1 MIQYRRFHCIFICR
15 AELDV
20 REATF
25 RIRQLSQRSWQC
37 LKTFNDEEPQKLKS
51 YRNSF
56 SVQITL
62 KTRLCWSVQSR
73 RVTFISLWLVH
84 GQVKM
89 STAKKNLCLY
99 IVDCVRVI
107 SISRPMER
115 CSRTSNSAARLVATN
130 CKKVGPKC
138 SADDNA
144 KYWHK
149 CPKNKTTIVYLNIF
163 HPHYMDSDR
172 SRDEAENRR
181 KSKAKFCKRWVGDS
195 IA

>member
-1 MIQYRRFHCIFICR
+1 MSEDLQWRRATKAEILPKFILRSNHAQNASLLISSVTSRHVHIPLVSAWSSQNVYRKKESLPLHC
-15 AELDV
+15 
-20 REATF
+20 
-25 RIRQLSQRSWQC
+25 
-37 LKTFNDEEPQKLKS
+37 
-51 YRNSF
+51 
-56 SVQITL
+56 
-62 KTRLCWSVQSR
+62 RLCPS
-73 RVTFISLWLVH
+73 F
-84 GQVKM
+84 
-89 STAKKNLCLY
+89 
-99 IVDCVRVI
+99 
-107 SISRPMER
+107 SRPMER

-181 KSKAKFCKRWVGDS
+181 KSKAKFCKEVGR
-195 IA
+195 